1 MIYYVNSIK
10 YFRETLCI
18 ENTKFE
24 KTKETEPKSVLAFLI
39 RKLFNEMIS
48 KTFLENKKNNYYIK
62 SDEEKA
68 RTNKEEM
75 KIIFEKKFFSQ
86 FIPFIRR
93 KMIG

>member
-1 MIYYVNSIK
+1 MTHHVNSIK
-10 YFRETLCI
+10 HPRETPRT
-18 ENTKFE
+18 ENTKSE

>member
-1 MIYYVNSIK
+1 
-10 YFRETLCI
+10 
-18 ENTKFE
+18 
-24 KTKETEPKSVLAFLI
+24 
-39 RKLFNEMIS
+39 MIS